1 MYFYSV
7 VLPTFGRPGDV
18 DEFLASLSGQ
28 EFKDFEVIIVDATY
42 NDSVGE
48 VAEKYKGKLSLQ
60 YIYRKGL
67 GISESRN
74 LGVDNAKGDYVVFID
89 SDCIVPPHYFSE
101 IERFLRSDKADAFGG
116 PDAAVE
122 TFTPVQKS
130 INYVMTSFLT
140 TGGIRGRKK
149 RVSKFQPRGF
159 NMGISRK
166 VFLEVGGYSGMKV
179 AEDVDLSMRIHK
191 GGYTTALISDAYVYH
206 KRKTSLYKFYVQMFM
221 YGKARIDLILRH
233 REALKITYLVP
244 LLFVLY
250 LLAGIASAFLVTP
263 VFYIFLGTLIFYA
276 LAVFIDSSVRNKSV
290 VVGLMSAFAAYEFLT
305 GYGLGIIYNFFRR
318 IVFRNREEIKRAV
331 ILKE

>member
-7 VLPTFGRPGDV
+7 VLPTFGRPEDV
-18 DEFLASLSGQ
+18 NELLSSLAAQ
-28 EFKDFEVIIVDATY
+28 EYKNFEVIIVDATF
-42 NDSVGE
+42 NDSVE
-48 VAEKYKGKLSLQ
+48 QVAGKFNDQISLQ

-74 LGVDNAKGDYVVFID
+74 LGVENAKGDYVVFID
-89 SDCIVPPHYFSE
+89 SDCIVPPKYFSE
-101 IERFLRSDKADAFGG
+101 IEQFLKTNKADAFGG
-116 PDAAVE
+116 PDAAGE
-122 TFTPVQKS
+122 TFTPVQKAM
-130 INYVMTSFLT
+130 NYVMTSFLT

-159 NMGISRK
+159 NMGISKK

-244 LLFVLY
+244 LLFILY
-250 LLAGIASAFLVTP
+250 VLAGIAIAFFLLP
-263 VFYIFLGTLIFYA
+263 VFYIFLGTLVFYA
-276 LAVFIDSSVRNKSV
+276 VAVFTDSSLRNESPF
-290 VVGLMSAFAAYEFLT
+290 VGIMSAFAAYEFLT

-318 IVFRNREEIKRAV
+318 IVFGNREEIKRAT